1 MQYTRFRNI
10 ARCAKFRSDGKVF
23 VASDDNGLVQVVD
36 YEKKTPLRR
45 FKGHSGPVHAC
56 DFAIDNTHV
65 LSAGDDQNIRM
76 WDITLG
82 DLVWCHPCHSD
93 YIRCMTPLSSP
104 ILVEGSLHAHDMLLK
119 LWYLYLTQTRNGSK
133 MNYARMIVLLKK

>member
-104 ILVEGSLHAHDMLLK
+104 ILVEGC
-119 LWYLYLTQTRNGSK
+119 LTQTWATGSHDGTVCVMDLTHTHTHTHTHTYYK
-133 MNYARMIVLLKK
+133 